1 MSFLRYCVCFEWKN
15 TLENDFFAHFAPY
28 RTSDGIPLSQKVHT
42 RLYWTGIVLPA
53 YNKKCLTC

>member
-1 MSFLRYCVCFEWKN
+1 MSCLRYFLCFELKN
-15 TLENDFFAHFAPY
+15 PLENDFSYFAPY
-28 RTSDGIPLSQKVHT
+28 RTSDVIRLSQKVHT